1 MEQIYEK
8 LYEAFVPPWPRRRRP
23 QPVRPVS
30 PILTGSASV
39 SRPRRRR
46 TSGTRR
52 CQRGPLAGRNASS
65 GASAWGPADA
75 GPPLRRGRGAGDKN
89 ALPSPVIGTR
99 AFQTLRGATQIQACG
114 HAPLTLC
121 CGRGTAPVS
130 GPAGGAVFSGAV
142 SVRSFQPR
150 DLSLSGGV
158 PDTHAPSWRWTL
170 SAAARGRAGGMGRTS
185 PSDGEGDAVGV
196 HHLAPVQVSPAQTMD
211 QQLSGGHVGG
221 HGDGVLVTQLGDGQ
235 HAVVQLSGAGS
246 LKNSTMSI
254 SL

>member
-8 LYEAFVPPWPRRRRP
+8 LYEAFVPPWATPEETAAGEAGEPYFDR
-23 QPVRPVS
+23 
-30 PILTGSASV
+30 L
-39 SRPRRRR
+39 
-46 TSGTRR
+46 
-52 CQRGPLAGRNASS
+52 CQRFPPQEAEDIWDAALSAGAAGREECFLRGFRLGALLMLDLLS
-65 GASAWGPADA
+65 G
-75 GPPLRRGRGAGDKN
+75 GDKN

-150 DLSLSGGV
+150 GLSLSGGV

-170 SAAARGRAGGMGRTS
+170 SAARAGAGRGNGENVSLRWRRGCGWGSSPRAS
-185 PSDGEGDAVGV
+185 PSLPGPDRGSAAQRWPRWWPWGRSAG
-196 HHLAPVQVSPAQTMD
+196 HTAWRWTARCRPA
-211 QQLSGGHVGG
+211 LRSGGR
-221 HGDGVLVTQLGDGQ
+221 
-235 HAVVQLSGAGS
+235 
-246 LKNSTMSI
+246 
-254 SL
+254 

>member
-8 LYEAFVPPWPRRRRP
+8 LYEAFVPPWATPEETAAGEAGEPYFDR
-23 QPVRPVS
+23 
-30 PILTGSASV
+30 L
-39 SRPRRRR
+39 
-46 TSGTRR
+46 
-52 CQRGPLAGRNASS
+52 CQRFPPQEAEDIWDAALSAGAAGREECF
-65 GASAWGPADA
+65 
-75 GPPLRRGRGAGDKN
+75 LRGRGAGDKN

-170 SAAARGRAGGMGRTS
+170 SAARAGAGRGNGENVSLRWRRGCGWGSSPRAS
-185 PSDGEGDAVGV
+185 PSLPGPDRGSAAQRWPRWWPWGRSAG
-196 HHLAPVQVSPAQTMD
+196 HTAWRWTARCRPV
-211 QQLSGGHVGG
+211 LRSGGR
-221 HGDGVLVTQLGDGQ
+221 
-235 HAVVQLSGAGS
+235 
-246 LKNSTMSI
+246 
-254 SL
+254 